1 MNPSG
6 ALLILAGL
14 WAVVQ
19 LVKGDALARL
29 GLTNM
34 GPARA
39 STLQQEGPMV
49 GVASSA
55 QSSAAIQ
62 AVIRQALALQGTPYA
77 NPSNPPATLDCS
89 SFVSLVYKRALDKDL
104 IPLTFTQVGYGAS
117 VPIGPQYVQPGDLVF
132 TADSEGRQFG
142 HVGIAL
148 DANTKIHAPHTGDV
162 VRTAPIN
169 WGSVQAVRRLVTS

>member
-1 MNPSG
+1 VNPSG

-29 GLTNM
+29 GLTEM

-55 QSSAAIQ
+55 QGSAAIQ

-89 SFVSLVYKRALDKDL
+89 SFVSGSPCCNWSCPTRSGPTGWGRSEASRRA
-104 IPLTFTQVGYGAS
+104 
-117 VPIGPQYVQPGDLVF
+117 
-132 TADSEGRQFG
+132 
-142 HVGIAL
+142 
-148 DANTKIHAPHTGDV
+148 
-162 VRTAPIN
+162 
-169 WGSVQAVRRLVTS
+169 